1 MIFDKGWLKFIQDC
15 LDYIFMF
22 IERNKFYLFLDIDW
36 INNEMINIYVCDSF
50 ILREMLVWCLIE
62 IRI

>member
-1 MIFDKGWLKFIQDC
+1 
-15 LDYIFMF
+15 MF